1 MPTFLL
7 PLASFGG
14 VQLDQVKQNLLKR
27 GHMDD
32 ATRSGKS
39 SDVDISTYAWLDH
52 DSLDFPGA
60 HVRALELFRDSV
72 VRTSLLAVDR
82 EIDDNTQSEDEG
94 AVFFESDLAELHH
107 ATVQGYLLTV
117 QAMWERGLRRLLV
130 TREKQ
135 LCGAECVGLLYKA
148 TWSKHAGTKGLQWH
162 FERLLGLPMEAFDSY
177 GDLDL
182 LQNLGN
188 AVRHGDGGSAKRV
201 HELAPSLWWNWFPP
215 GESYKA
221 GPFEINI
228 PTDWPKH
235 PSFDKVTLS
244 QAVLEQMI
252 QSVLDF
258 WEDLENVRCN
268 SFRRKHDSVE
278 RRLAAWPNE
287 RALRRSTRVWTPS

>member
-1 MPTFLL
+1 M
-7 PLASFGG
+7 
-14 VQLDQVKQNLLKR
+14 
-27 GHMDD
+27 
-32 ATRSGKS
+32 
-39 SDVDISTYAWLDH
+39 
-52 DSLDFPGA
+52 
-60 HVRALELFRDSV
+60 
-72 VRTSLLAVDR
+72 
-82 EIDDNTQSEDEG
+82 
-94 AVFFESDLAELHH
+94 
-107 ATVQGYLLTV
+107 
-117 QAMWERGLRRLLV
+117 

-215 GESYKA
+215 GESFKA

-268 SFRRKHDSVE
+268 SFRRKHYSVE
-278 RRLAAWPNE
+278 RRLAAWLNE